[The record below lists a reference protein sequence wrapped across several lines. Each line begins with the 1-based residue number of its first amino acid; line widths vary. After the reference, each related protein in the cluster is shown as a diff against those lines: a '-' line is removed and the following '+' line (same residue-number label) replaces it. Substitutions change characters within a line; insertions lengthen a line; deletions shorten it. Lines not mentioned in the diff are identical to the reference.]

1 MSPLLLRVVAFVLT
15 LFLPGLAAA
24 WDSNFIVA
32 DTQPSDFSPGRTSQS
47 DATGFW
53 ALGTA
58 DHTPA
63 LVRYDND
70 GNARIVRYPHPELEY
85 DYSASVQAFALIAY
99 PDGGA
104 VSIEYVSSFSSS
116 GCYTR
121 RYLANGALL
130 WSTQAGGS
138 YLGADTPCV
147 NRVRIEGDGSLSIY
161 GGDRLSSD
169 GAFLSPMPATGDN
182 LVTENRIAEPNS
194 SATFVIGQ
202 VGLFDLTYPPFHS
215 TATVE
220 KIAFDGK
227 VLWRAQAPSADD
239 QTVLYSACV
248 GTDGNL
254 YAYGLQGAGDGT
266 HLKLYGMSLT
276 PNGNVRWSHS
286 FDVIGSPLS
295 DMIDTA
301 ALPDGSAAVVYYHQ
315 TAPSGT
321 AQDSSAT
328 LAKISA
334 AGVMLWQK
342 SSGLPPTDSDHYYN
356 STALRTSAIGDFL
369 VGVQYI
375 NRHTGAWDVAQT
387 RFDGNGNSLYSSKT
401 IGSGN
406 SLIPFDTAILPDS
419 SSLTT
424 IPGQFARMDRKGNS
438 LPSPQTTSIVPTVN
452 YGSQGLVAA
461 DGSIYLRTTN
471 PVTNLSS
478 IKAYSKTGELL
489 WSTQPTSM
497 PDYPSMDVGKT
508 NICVVGILATAE
520 TVQCYARHTGV
531 EIASAVLTASNP
543 QTNQTGDE
551 QIKILQDDKLLVIYG
566 VENGVRHA
574 LIDTAGHVLHD
585 VPILPSS
592 ETWRGFSIDSN
603 GNALT
608 QVSSSA
614 LVKFAVDGTQI
625 YSTTLDITAYSARL
639 MDDGSALLIQL
650 IGPASVA
657 RLDTSGKLQWKAS
670 LPLSFNSYPPLS
682 RISATPIRTIDG
694 FVYFYLY
701 DITAYVEGTNL
712 KKGYIVKLSLNDGSM
727 AWNVYAPYPR
737 ISDYTATPK
746 LLVDSSTQRAL
757 LLTSYANKIELRLLN
772 TADGSDLGLRNEGSG
787 VDAFTLIQ
795 ASLSDSGA
803 LMIAS
808 YTTDTAAGTALQ
820 VNTLSHPFDI
830 PPPIR
835 VDQPGIAGA
844 WYSPYSTGQGFI
856 VDYIA
861 GNTTVFMPWFTFTR
875 TQANGPSGNVW
886 YTLQGQPGAGA
897 KSVDLNIYVAD
908 SPGTFNSGKNGA
920 KQVGTATLNF
930 ADCGHGSLHY
940 QFDAGTNGG
949 LAGTITLTRLTPQ
962 ASACQL
968 ADGSTQA
975 VSVNPPAQGFDAR
988 QSGSWYD
995 TNTSGQGM
1003 ELTVVPAGNGAGGL
1017 LFGAWFTYDPAGAG
1031 NDPLNQQ
1038 WFSLQGDLANAQGG
1052 KVTVPILQALGG
1064 TLDGLPTRNS
1074 SQVGTATLTFAGCD
1088 RVQVDY
1094 QFADTNVAHAYAGL
1108 SGSLHLTK
1116 LGGCATL

>member
-1 MSPLLLRVVAFVLT
+1 M
-15 LFLPGLAAA
+15 
-24 WDSNFIVA
+24 
-32 DTQPSDFSPGRTSQS
+32 
-47 DATGFW
+47 
-53 ALGTA
+53 
-58 DHTPA
+58 
-63 LVRYDND
+63 
-70 GNARIVRYPHPELEY
+70 
-85 DYSASVQAFALIAY
+85 
-99 PDGGA
+99 
-104 VSIEYVSSFSSS
+104 
-116 GCYTR
+116 
-121 RYLANGALL
+121 
-130 WSTQAGGS
+130 
-138 YLGADTPCV
+138 
-147 NRVRIEGDGSLSIY
+147 
-161 GGDRLSSD
+161 
-169 GAFLSPMPATGDN
+169 
-182 LVTENRIAEPNS
+182 
-194 SATFVIGQ
+194 
-202 VGLFDLTYPPFHS
+202 
-215 TATVE
+215 
-220 KIAFDGK
+220 
-227 VLWRAQAPSADD
+227 
-239 QTVLYSACV
+239 
-248 GTDGNL
+248 
-254 YAYGLQGAGDGT
+254 
-266 HLKLYGMSLT
+266 
-276 PNGNVRWSHS
+276 
-286 FDVIGSPLS
+286 
-295 DMIDTA
+295 
-301 ALPDGSAAVVYYHQ
+301 
-315 TAPSGT
+315 
-321 AQDSSAT
+321 
-328 LAKISA
+328 
-334 AGVMLWQK
+334 
-342 SSGLPPTDSDHYYN
+342 
-356 STALRTSAIGDFL
+356 
-369 VGVQYI
+369 
-375 NRHTGAWDVAQT
+375 AQT